1 MDDKTHFQI
10 NPARYKHL
18 SPSGSTGNENVYTQ
32 RQKARRL
39 LWSVCLFNV
48 AARVA
53 FCRSRLVQSCRLRR
67 ERSVERLYHIF
78 RLLSLFFFLIMLSI
92 FLADTADAAF
102 GTTTV
107 DGAGSADMGQY
118 SSIAVGTSGAAYISY
133 YNDGTADDL
142 MYATNVSG
150 SFGTTTVD
158 STGIT
163 GLWTSIAVGTSGAA
177 YISYYDSSNSALK
190 YATNVSG
197 SFVTTTVDNTTITG
211 EYTSI
216 AVGSSGA
223 VYISYYDSGANH
235 HPLYSTMT
243 KRIL

>member
-78 RLLSLFFFLIMLSI
+78 RLFGSFFILIIPSL
-92 FLADTADAAF
+92 FLADTSDAAF

-133 YNDGTADDL
+133 Y
-142 MYATNVSG
+142 
-150 SFGTTTVD
+150 
-158 STGIT
+158 
-163 GLWTSIAVGTSGAA
+163 
-177 YISYYDSSNSALK
+177 DSSNTNLK

-197 SFVTTTVDNTTITG
+197 SFVTTTVDGTGTAVG

-216 AVGSSGA
+216 EVGTSGA
-223 VYISYYDSGANH
+223 AYISYYNTTTDD
-235 HPLYSTMT
+235 LQY
-243 KRIL
+243 

>member
-107 DGAGSADMGQY
+107 DNTGTTGLY
-118 SSIAVGTSGAAYISY
+118 TSIAVGTSGAVYISY
-133 YNDGTADDL
+133 QDAGANDDL
-142 MYATNVSG
+142 KYATNVSG

-190 YATNVSG
+190 YATNVTG
-197 SFVTTTVDNTTITG
+197 SFVTTTVDDTG
-211 EYTSI
+211 DTGRYTSI
-216 AVGSSGA
+216 AVDTSGA
-223 VYISYYDSGANH
+223 VYISYYDFTRSALMYATNLISPTG
-235 HPLYSTMT
+235 
-243 KRIL
+243 